1 MTFLKKLTIAIDGPA
16 ASGKSTTARL
26 LAKKLGYIYID
37 TGAMYRAVT
46 LSVIQDGVVPSDKK
60 KAEKIAAKSLIEL
73 KIIDGTQQT
82 FLDGVDVS
90 SQIRSPQI
98 DKAVSEIAANAA
110 IRKLMVHQ
118 QQRLAEDGG
127 IVMDGR
133 DIGTVVLPNA
143 DLKIFMIASIDARAL
158 RRLKDQSGQGLSL
171 EEIKKDIERRDHIDS
186 TRKDGPL
193 KKADDARELDNSSL
207 SIDEQVEII
216 FKWATEIA
224 QNQRITL

>member
-1 MTFLKKLTIAIDGPA
+1 MTFPKKLTIAIDGPA

-26 LAKKLGYIYID
+26 LAKKLGYVYID

-46 LSVIQDGVVPSDKK
+46 LAVLQSGTDPSHKK
-60 KAEKIAAKSLIEL
+60 ESETIAAKSLIEL
-73 KIIDGTQQT
+73 KIINGTQQT
-82 FLDGVDVS
+82 FLDGIDVS

-98 DKAVSEIAANAA
+98 DKAVSEIATNAA
-110 IRKLMVHQ
+110 IRKLMVRQ

-143 DLKIFMIASIDARAL
+143 DLKIFMIASIEARAL

-186 TRKDGPL
+186 TRQDGPL
-193 KKADDARELDNSSL
+193 KKAADARELDNSFL

-216 FKWATEIA
+216 FKWAKEVA
-224 QNQRITL
+224 QT

>member
-1 MTFLKKLTIAIDGPA
+1 MTFPKKLTIAIDGPA

-26 LAKKLGYIYID
+26 LAKKLGYVYID
-37 TGAMYRAVT
+37 TGAMYRAIT
-46 LSVIQDGVVPSDKK
+46 LAVLQSGADPSHKEES
-60 KAEKIAAKSLIEL
+60 EKIAAKSLIEL
-73 KIIDGTQQT
+73 KIINGTQQT
-82 FLDGVDVS
+82 FLDGIDVS

-98 DKAVSEIAANAA
+98 DKAVSEIATNAA
-110 IRKLMVHQ
+110 IRKLMVRQ
-118 QQRLAEDGG
+118 QQRLAENGG

-133 DIGTVVLPNA
+133 DIGTVVLPTA
-143 DLKIFMIASIDARAL
+143 DLKIFMNASIEARAL

-193 KKADDARELDNSSL
+193 KKAADARELDNSSL

-216 FKWATEIA
+216 FKWAKEVA
-224 QNQRITL
+224 QI